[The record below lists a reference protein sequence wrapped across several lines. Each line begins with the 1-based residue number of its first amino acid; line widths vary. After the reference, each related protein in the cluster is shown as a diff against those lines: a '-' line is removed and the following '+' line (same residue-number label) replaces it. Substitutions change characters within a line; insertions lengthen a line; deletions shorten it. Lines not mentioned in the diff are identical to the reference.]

1 MIAPRWPS
9 QHVTHWPARA
19 PLHNALAGFLRL
31 SSLRGSGVALVLL
44 LLMQAPASAVTAAE
58 LYDLPPDHWAY
69 QAIQKLTE
77 RYGVMEGFPDNTFRG
92 NKTVSRYELAAALT
106 RVMQRMQNAS
116 PVAGPPGSPSA
127 ASDRDMVD
135 RLGVEFKKELQDIQ
149 DRLKKGEDTLKSLQ
163 DNLTKMVTVKGQV
176 DTVLGDET
184 LDVGKDRTAPFI
196 GSNLSLMFR
205 GQISE
210 QTTYDTALAGAL
222 KAAGSGD
229 VPAIMAGALGRTPTT
244 DTVSLR
250 SARVTSKVGGATVNI
265 GRFPLWLV
273 GLGGYSDQSFRH
285 WDFAVGAGVISP
297 DASALRVGSDVG
309 ISVQAPLGPLSVAGA
324 LNSNIIVAQ
333 LEGTWGLFGLKAGFE
348 TDHKAITQEF
358 INPGQRVKTTY
369 NTVAVVDIGGEGPLG
384 GTLQLNVTN
393 DAITQFGGGIRGT
406 WHDIDLNGILTSSS
420 DPGRS
425 VDVLSYGAIACFPK
439 YALFGNRLTLPVT
452 KVALVDNFTWNAPLR
467 ADRQETTGPGGL
479 ALGKNAGLS
488 LQMVIDNPFI
498 PGLILEY
505 NAQAK
510 LIENI
515 FIPNPQDPITSESV
529 LMKSTL
535 RF

>member
-1 MIAPRWPS
+1 
-9 QHVTHWPARA
+9 
-19 PLHNALAGFLRL
+19 
-31 SSLRGSGVALVLL
+31 
-44 LLMQAPASAVTAAE
+44 MQAPASAVTAAE